1 MNSFP
6 FSLKDGEINGVS
18 YKYYEI
24 PTHTSDGS
32 STILYRGDTD
42 LYPSYQK
49 PEAPAFFSTEP
60 KFVKHYGLVFR
71 FKPVQP
77 LKLLALDNASNYSE
91 FYDSLKN
98 DKIDGPAIQRIL
110 RDNYGYD
117 TGLRFSEYI
126 QDYQLVNYLCKIGM
140 DGYAI
145 SRMVIHN
152 RIDAVVDEYEGEEH
166 MENRKFHPEMAICD
180 VNKIE
185 YVNSKQDISAYTEQ
199 QIEDAKNKKL
209 LDRQKYEFEENR
221 QNKRKTAKRRS
232 FKGKSL
238 FGDDEEDDEEDDDA
252 EYVNRQNPF
261 KGNLFGDDDDDED
274 VVDNPEN
281 VDNRQNPFKGNLF
294 GDDDDDY
301 NSPPSTPRRGGKT
314 RKIRARIHK
323 RSSTS
328 KARSKSNTKNKKKSA
343 SKLQKKHKNKRSTKK
358 VKKIASKKS
367 KGRSYKKK
375 ASIM

>member
-49 PEAPAFFSTEP
+49 PVAPAFFSTEP

-71 FKPVQP
+71 FTPVQP
-77 LKLLALDNASNYSE
+77 LKLIALDNASNYST

-238 FGDDEEDDEEDDDA
+238 FGDDEED
-252 EYVNRQNPF
+252 
-261 KGNLFGDDDDDED
+261 ED

-314 RKIRARIHK
+314 RKIRTRIHK